1 MTSFF
6 FTDGP
11 FYRKLSRLAL
21 PISLQALLVA
31 LVAASDAAM
40 LGRVDQNAMAAVSL
54 ATQVQFLQNMGVFA
68 VTTALSLFGAQY
80 WGKGDRESTGKF
92 SLFVGLLAPRARLR
106 LHLRRRGR
114 QTAVGLPSLPPLQMG
129 SESNPLTCFV
139 VN

>member
-1 MTSFF
+1 MSPF

-11 FYRKLSRLAL
+11 FYRKLARLAL

-68 VTTALSLFGAQY
+68 VTTALSLLGAQY
-80 WGKGDRESTGKF
+80 WGKGTARAWAS
-92 SLFVGLLAPRARLR
+92 SSASASAPSAAFRSRSR
-106 LHLRRRGR
+106 
-114 QTAVGLPSLPPLQMG
+114 PSASSPPA
-129 SESNPLTCFV
+129 P
-139 VN
+139 